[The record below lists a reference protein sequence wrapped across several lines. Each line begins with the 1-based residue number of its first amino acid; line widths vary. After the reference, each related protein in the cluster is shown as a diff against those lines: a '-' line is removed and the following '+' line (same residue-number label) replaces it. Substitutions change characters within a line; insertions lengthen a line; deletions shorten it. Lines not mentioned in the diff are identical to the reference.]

1 MLGEIFRHV
10 GKPPATMQYPFVKE
24 EAPEEFRGRIDFISE
39 KCIGCNMC
47 VRDCPADALKINKIG
62 EEKIYEAV
70 FYLDECIYC
79 AQCVL
84 SCPKDALVATKDY
97 ELAALSRTN
106 LLLVFPAK
114 AKPVKEAA
122 PPAGG

>member
-1 MLGEIFRHV
+1 
-10 GKPPATMQYPFVKE
+10 
-24 EAPEEFRGRIDFISE
+24 
-39 KCIGCNMC
+39 MC
-47 VRDCPADALKINKIG
+47 MRDCPADALKINKIG
-62 EEKIYEAV
+62 DQKIFEAV

-84 SCPKDALVATKDY
+84 SCPKDALVATKEY
-97 ELAALSRTN
+97 ELAALSRNN
-106 LLLVFPAK
+106 LKLVFEAK